1 MKTDQKPIIVFVCEH
16 GAAKSIL
23 AAAYFNKV
31 AGDQSL
37 KVRAVARGTNPDQA
51 LSPRVVTGLRE
62 DGLIPTESV
71 PRKISLDDVES
82 AERVITFCDLP
93 VEYQGQARIEHWE
106 DIPPVSD
113 NYEKARQAIVERIG
127 QWLDR

>member
-1 MKTDQKPIIVFVCEH
+1 VKTDQKPVIVFVCEH

-31 AGDQSL
+31 ADDQSL
-37 KVRAVARGTNPDQA
+37 NVRAVARGTNPDPA
-51 LSPRVVTGLRE
+51 LSSRVVTGLRE

-71 PRKISLDDVES
+71 PRKISLADVES
-82 AERVITFCDLP
+82 AERVITFCELP

-113 NYEKARQAIVERIG
+113 NYEKARQAIIERIG